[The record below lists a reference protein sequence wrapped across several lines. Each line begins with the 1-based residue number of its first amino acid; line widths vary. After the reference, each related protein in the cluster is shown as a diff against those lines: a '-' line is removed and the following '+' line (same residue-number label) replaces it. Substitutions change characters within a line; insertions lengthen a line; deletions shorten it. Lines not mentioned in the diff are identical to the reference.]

1 MERQDW
7 FTATVNILKD
17 IPTNDEDKDVWHNT
31 TFPTPEKVTVKQMGI
46 FEYVTTLNNAYK
58 QGKLLLQE
66 DNQGNLRIFVDQ
78 CVGSAVSYLH
88 PVMIIPQSSNDTLV
102 LPRDVIGILI
112 KKGSL
117 EVSDVYV
124 SVAAAHKL
132 PIPTHTIEFDGSSV
146 SQVVTLKKGKRALF
160 SRGVLVDLGCDYD
173 VPEVNV

>member
-17 IPTNDEDKDVWHNT
+17 IPTNEEDKEIWHKA

-46 FEYVTTLNNAYK
+46 FEYVSTLNNAYR

-66 DNQGNLRIFVDQ
+66 DNQGNFRIFVDQ
-78 CVGSAVSYLH
+78 CVGSLVDYLH

-112 KKGSL
+112 KKFL
-117 EVSDVYV
+117 TFM
-124 SVAAAHKL
+124 SV
-132 PIPTHTIEFDGSSV
+132 
-146 SQVVTLKKGKRALF
+146 
-160 SRGVLVDLGCDYD
+160 
-173 VPEVNV
+173 